1 MREGITLTN
10 CDVARRRR
18 SGRADTMIA
27 LFTDFGLHGPYT
39 GQMKAVLRQMAPGI
53 PIIDLF
59 AAAPVGNP
67 NTSADLLAAY
77 AAWFPVRT
85 VFLCVVDPGVGGTL
99 PAIFLGS
106 AG

>member
-39 GQMKAVLRQMAPGI
+39 GQMKAALPR
-53 PIIDLF
+53 
-59 AAAPVGNP
+59 
-67 NTSADLLAAY
+67 SATQHNL
-77 AAWFPVRT
+77 
-85 VFLCVVDPGVGGTL
+85 VFMILISFVFCVVVFESLFRWPNEDL
-99 PAIFLGS
+99 PQHEAFRR
-106 AG
+106 